1 MSLKQIAELTGVS
14 PATVSRV
21 LNNPDY
27 HCQDRAVTE
36 KIREAARKS
45 GYVPN
50 SSARELKKGSVHS
63 DNVFKVDV
71 FLARFNSINEDA
83 FFNEVFRHLETE
95 MINQRC
101 VLNQILKAPDI
112 ALRKSGNELIRSVGL
127 IILGK
132 CPSNLVYELKKE
144 YKAVV
149 AIDRNPTQYELDE
162 VICNGAKAAS
172 TAIEYL
178 LSLGHRSIGY
188 IGDCNMESRYSGY
201 YECLLGH
208 RIPLIYDYVVST
220 GQTREEGY
228 RAYDRLAEKGRQPTA
243 VFCAN
248 DVTALGFLQ
257 AMKDKTGRKKKDV
270 YRPAVV
276 SIDDIE
282 EASLFSPMLT
292 TVHIPKKDM
301 VHMAVMLL
309 CDRLNGLH
317 QEYVRVEFPC
327 HIMIRESSGV
337 HVY

>member
-27 HCQDRAVTE
+27 HCQNKDMTE
-36 KIREAARKS
+36 KIREAARKL

-50 SSARELKKGSVHS
+50 SNARELKKGSVGS
-63 DNVFKVDV
+63 GDVFKVDV
-71 FLARFNSINEDA
+71 LLARFNSINEDA
-83 FFNEVFRHLETE
+83 FFYEIFRYLETE
-95 MINQRC
+95 MLRQNC
-101 VLNQILKAPDI
+101 VMNQILKAPDI
-112 ALRKSGNELIRSVGL
+112 ALRKTVNERIRSVGL
-127 IILGK
+127 VILGK
-132 CPSNLVYELKKE
+132 CPSGLVSELKRE

-149 AIDRNPTQYELDE
+149 AIDRNPTEYEMDE

-172 TAIEYL
+172 IAIEYL

-201 YECLLGH
+201 YECLLAH

-228 RAYDRLAEKGRQPTA
+228 RAYERLAEKGKQPTA

-257 AMKDKTGRKKKDV
+257 AVRDKSGRKKKDV

-292 TVHIPKKDM
+292 TVHIPKSDM

-317 QEYVRVEFPC
+317 QECMRVDFPC
-327 HIMIRESSGV
+327 HIIIRESSGV
-337 HVY
+337 HVF

>member
-1 MSLKQIAELTGVS
+1 MPKIIS
-14 PATVSRV
+14 P
-21 LNNPDY
+21 
-27 HCQDRAVTE
+27 TE
-36 KIREAARKS
+36 
-45 GYVPN
+45 
-50 SSARELKKGSVHS
+50 
-63 DNVFKVDV
+63 
-71 FLARFNSINEDA
+71 
-83 FFNEVFRHLETE
+83 
-95 MINQRC
+95 
-101 VLNQILKAPDI
+101 
-112 ALRKSGNELIRSVGL
+112 
-127 IILGK
+127 
-132 CPSNLVYELKKE
+132 
-144 YKAVV
+144 
-149 AIDRNPTQYELDE
+149 YELDE

-257 AMKDKTGRKKKDV
+257 AMKDKTGRKKKDI

-301 VHMAVMLL
+301 VHMAVM
-309 CDRLNGLH
+309 H
-317 QEYVRVEFPC
+317 VVRQTEWT
-327 HIMIRESSGV
+327 SSGICEGGV
-337 HVY
+337 PMPYYDKRVFGSTCILMYVIFQDCFCVFYIHLEKFLHIF